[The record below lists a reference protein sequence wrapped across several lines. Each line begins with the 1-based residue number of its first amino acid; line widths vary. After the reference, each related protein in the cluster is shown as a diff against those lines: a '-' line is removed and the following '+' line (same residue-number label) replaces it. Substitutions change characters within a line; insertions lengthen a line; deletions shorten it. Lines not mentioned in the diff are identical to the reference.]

1 MPQCFGV
8 TLIRKA
14 DVIRMT
20 VLRITSANKKFTQ
33 TATPQ
38 RDAITG
44 VPDITIVPITRKIVN
59 NVV

>member
-1 MPQCFGV
+1 V